1 MDLSKGWFPL
11 EKVIRHVEEGPVE
24 VEVIAAVDANG
35 IAHNAL
41 LEIGLYKA
49 GRRENLDEA
58 VDLLQRLERMS
69 DWKKSRR
76 VEMGED
82 DGPE

>member
-11 EKVIRHVEEGPVE
+11 EKVTRQTQEGPVE
-24 VEVIAAVDANG
+24 VEVIAAVDASG

-41 LEIGLYKA
+41 LEIELYKD

-58 VDLLQRLERMS
+58 VDLLQRLERMA

-76 VEMGED
+76 VEMGEA
-82 DGPE
+82 